1 MILEQEKL
9 REERKNMIDNY
20 PKAYKE
26 VYEILK
32 HIPKEDL
39 EKVPEN
45 VLKTIKEKK
54 DDNYNFEFFG
64 DIDNQ
69 DLLKETRALL
79 ATIYKNYWAN
89 TEERRLIEEKIKY
102 DVENKS

>member
-1 MILEQEKL
+1 
-9 REERKNMIDNY
+9 MIDNY

-32 HIPKEDL
+32 NIPKEDL
-39 EKVPEN
+39 EKIPEN
-45 VLKTIKEKK
+45 IFKTIEEKK
-54 DDNYNFEFFG
+54 DDNYNFEFSG

-89 TEERRLIEEKIKY
+89 TEEKRLIEEKIFIDIKQAINS
-102 DVENKS
+102 EES

>member
-1 MILEQEKL
+1 
-9 REERKNMIDNY
+9 MIDNY

-32 HIPKEDL
+32 NISKEDL
-39 EKVPEN
+39 EKIPEN
-45 VLKTIKEKK
+45 VLKTIAEKK
-54 DDNYNFEFFG
+54 DDNYNFEFLG

-89 TEERRLIEEKIKY
+89 TEEKRLIEEKIFIDIKKATNS
-102 DVENKS
+102 EES